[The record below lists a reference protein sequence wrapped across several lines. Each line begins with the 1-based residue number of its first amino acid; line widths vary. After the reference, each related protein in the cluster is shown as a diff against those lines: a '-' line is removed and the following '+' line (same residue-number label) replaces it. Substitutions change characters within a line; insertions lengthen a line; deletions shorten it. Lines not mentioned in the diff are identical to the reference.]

1 MRRKSGKKIK
11 IYASVTFLLIAISI
25 ILVALMPQTSEFLS
39 KTDNVDAN
47 VLVVE
52 GWLPQY
58 GFDLANKEFKEHH
71 YDLIVTTGIKSPD
84 LDFCQVAMNGYLIFY
99 PNLSGPGNDL
109 RKEHFIEVVAHSEMG
124 GTYSTHFSFFVNDS
138 MIKDFTADEK
148 VRKYGV
154 TWEGALAEID
164 SVMIFF
170 DNDAVDDFG
179 DRNLYI
185 KQIIFDKRIIIPYQ
199 FNSVF
204 DVGRLDG
211 ENRIV
216 NNYKSIAEVARNNLI
231 DLGVDPSRI
240 EAVPGRRTR
249 INRTLTSALALVDW
263 LKTSG
268 RRVTGINVMSRG
280 IHSRRTWMTYK
291 SILNRKYNI
300 GIISLPESSGTGKG
314 KLEFDDVIVE
324 VLSYIYYTIILIPYS
339 LFN

>member
-1 MRRKSGKKIK
+1 MRTKSGLSIK
-11 IYASVTFLLIAISI
+11 IIVSVTFLLAAISI
-25 ILVALMPQTSEFLS
+25 FLAALMPGTSEFLS
-39 KTDNVDAN
+39 KTDNVEAN

-58 GFDLANKEFKEHH
+58 GFELAYKEFKDHN

-99 PNLSGPGNDL
+99 PNLSDPAKDQ

-148 VRKYGV
+148 VRKYGIV
-154 TWEGALAEID
+154 WEGALSEID
-164 SVMIFF
+164 SVMIYF

-179 DRNLYI
+179 DRNLYVR
-185 KQIIFDKRIIIPYQ
+185 QIIFDNKIIIPYQ

-204 DVGRLDG
+204 DAGRLDG
-211 ENRIV
+211 ENRII
-216 NNYKSIAEVARNNLI
+216 NNYKSIAEVARNSLI
-231 DLGVDPSRI
+231 DLGVEPSRI
-240 EAVPGRRTR
+240 EAVPGNRTR

-263 LKTSG
+263 LKASD

-291 SILNRKYNI
+291 SIINKAYKI
-300 GIISLPESSGTGKG
+300 GIISLPESSGTGPG
-314 KLEFDDVIVE
+314 KLKYDDVVVE
-324 VLSYIYYTIILIPYS
+324 VLSYIYYRIILIPYA